1 MSTISV
7 SCDFNKFREM
17 KEKQLKTR
25 CIKLHTALSDG
36 DSHSINKWD
45 FLRICGFTKKNLL
58 KKSAQHVKLLP
69 EHRNTC

>member
-7 SCDFNKFREM
+7 SCDFNKFRKM

-45 FLRICGFTKKNLL
+45 FLRICGFTKKIY
-58 KKSAQHVKLLP
+58 
-69 EHRNTC
+69 